1 MQVAKK
7 SLLNQ
12 PINLADLFNPG
23 TFLNALRQQTS
34 RQTGASMDQLKLVSA
49 WEASRLKAAKIV
61 VTLEGLM
68 LQVLLTNRAFMKFS
82 RV

>member
-1 MQVAKK
+1 
-7 SLLNQ
+7 
-12 PINLADLFNPG
+12 
-23 TFLNALRQQTS
+23 
-34 RQTGASMDQLKLVSA
+34 MDQLKLVSA